1 MRALTR
7 NPLFPLR
14 RPQVDKFMK
23 ALQEEAD
30 ASKEFFGDKGL
41 VTAGGGEAP
50 PPKNAEQLI
59 DEMHAKGS
67 HINFVAFTLIL

>member
-1 MRALTR
+1 
-7 NPLFPLR
+7 
-14 RPQVDKFMK
+14 MK